1 MSSDLFMSMAGR
13 VPEDPPMIVPC
24 VGLNSTSEPRLF
36 IAGALVTSGARVLV
50 SAAEGAAAELARE
63 LKATELPQTM
73 NPPGA
78 GIIAYKL
85 PARPILLSLKQELI
99 KLSKAKSARTRTD
112 KNLA

>member
-1 MSSDLFMSMAGR
+1 M
-13 VPEDPPMIVPC
+13 
-24 VGLNSTSEPRLF
+24 
-36 IAGALVTSGARVLV
+36 TSGARVLV

-73 NPPGA
+73 NPPGP
-78 GIIAYKL
+78 GSSRINYQQDL
-85 PARPILLSLKQELI
+85 YFLSLKQELI